1 MNAYL
6 IFRSL
11 AAVSLVIGF
20 TTGSL
25 AADPFTTRTV
35 VYNNAGDRELKL
47 ELIEPTTGDEGTGD
61 QEKRPAIVFF
71 HGGGWSGG
79 NYSAFRSR
87 ARRFAAKGITG
98 VLVEYRLIGR
108 KPNDPPVV
116 CIQDAKRAMRWVRSH
131 AEELHIDPERIAACG
146 SSAGGH
152 LTACVGM
159 LPGVDDPQDDLEVS
173 SRANAMIMFCPV
185 LDNGPDGGYDG
196 GPGYGHER
204 CGPEWKKYSPAHHV
218 TKEAPPALVMMGDND
233 HLIPV
238 ATLERFQKKM
248 QEANARCDLHVFKG
262 THSFA
267 SENGNGPKTIELIE
281 KFLVSLEWLRE
292 E

>member
-1 MNAYL
+1 MMYRGL
-6 IFRSL
+6 ILWSAVLGFAASTL
-11 AAVSLVIGF
+11 AAE
-20 TTGSL
+20 
-25 AADPFTTRTV
+25 PFTTRTV
-35 VYNNAGDRELKL
+35 VYKKVDDRELKL
-47 ELIEPTTGDEGTGD
+47 ELIEPTAEA
-61 QEKRPAIVFF
+61 QSPRPAIVFI

-79 NYSAFRSR
+79 NSKSFRSH
-87 ARRFAAKGITG
+87 AGHFAEKGIVG
-98 VLVEYRLIGR
+98 ALVEYRLIGR

-116 CIQDAKRAMRWVRSH
+116 CIQDAKSAMRWVRSH
-131 AEELHIDPERIAACG
+131 AEELGVDPERIAACG

-173 SRANAMIMFCPV
+173 CRANAMIMYCPV

-218 TKEAPPALVMMGDND
+218 AKGTPPALVMIGDND

-238 ATLERFQKKM
+238 STVERFQQNM
-248 QEANARCDLHVFKG
+248 EQVGARCDLHVLKG
-262 THSFA
+262 THAFA
-267 SENGNGPKTIELIE
+267 RENENGPRTMKLFED
-281 KFLVSLEWLRE
+281 FLVSLEWLE
-292 E
+292 GK